1 MFVEGEYT
9 MSETIIRTDEE
20 NIYYQ
25 PDLLTILGIRK
36 ISKEELEKNYPYG
49 IDIDIVPNVNEQ

>member
-1 MFVEGEYT
+1 